1 MNFYR
6 GQIAFKRGIQ
16 FFDVTSTRHTHPN
29 MNLAEAPLNTTWR
42 VLRISPTEDSPE
54 RAHHLEEIG
63 FLPGELV
70 CVLAHGFPGQDPLV
84 VRVGLST
91 FALRRDEALSVL
103 LETKDADA

>member
-1 MNFYR
+1 
-6 GQIAFKRGIQ
+6 
-16 FFDVTSTRHTHPN
+16 

-42 VLRISPTEDSPE
+42 VLRISPTEASPE
-54 RAHHLEEIG
+54 RANHLEELG

-70 CVLAHGFPGQDPLV
+70 SVLVHGFPGKDPLV

>member
-1 MNFYR
+1 
-6 GQIAFKRGIQ
+6 
-16 FFDVTSTRHTHPN
+16 

-42 VLRISPTEDSPE
+42 VLRVNPSEASPE
-54 RAHHLEEIG
+54 RANHLEEIG

-70 CVLAHGFPGQDPLV
+70 SVLAHGFPGQDPLV

-91 FALRRDEALSVL
+91 FALRKDEALSVL

>member
-1 MNFYR
+1 
-6 GQIAFKRGIQ
+6 
-16 FFDVTSTRHTHPN
+16 

-42 VLRISPTEDSPE
+42 VLQIAPSETSPE
-54 RAHHLEEIG
+54 RANHLEEVG

-70 CVLAHGFPGQDPLV
+70 SVLAHGFPGQDPLV

-103 LETKDADA
+103 LEAKDADA